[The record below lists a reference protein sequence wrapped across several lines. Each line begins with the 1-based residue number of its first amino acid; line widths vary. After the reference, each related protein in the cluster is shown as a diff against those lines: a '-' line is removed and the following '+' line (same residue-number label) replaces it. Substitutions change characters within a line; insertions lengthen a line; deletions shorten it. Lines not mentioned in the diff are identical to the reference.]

1 MILCLSLIVVDLFLH
16 VTGKSI
22 KLPTGEN
29 ISIQNE
35 WLFPQDQ
42 IEEDENAY
50 VTSFNYD
57 HEVHSFSISKDLIGL
72 HISSFAAQEQ
82 GSARA
87 AAGRDLFLVFDPKSK
102 KLNQGVIN
110 LGITK
115 ERVRSMGCYFAK
127 FNNFFIGDI
136 NDDGFTDLGV
146 VMERIWCEEYFDEK
160 EQVDAISGPFY
171 QKQPIKWYIFE
182 STKWVY
188 QSKSDGMKPKNAL
201 IRLPLIGLIKSPVEF
216 VKDILGDRII
226 ER

>member
-1 MILCLSLIVVDLFLH
+1 MRHLHDHLSVAGGHLEIPEARFRHLLQTWLI
-16 VTGKSI
+16 
-22 KLPTGEN
+22 P
-29 ISIQNE
+29 QN
-35 WLFPQDQ
+35 Q
-42 IEEDENAY
+42 IEEEENTY

-72 HISSFAAQEQ
+72 HISSFAIQKQ
-82 GSARA
+82 GSAKA
-87 AAGRDLFLVFDPKSK
+87 AAGRDVFLVFDPKSK
-102 KLNQGVIN
+102 KLNQGVID

-115 ERVRSMGCYFAK
+115 QRVRYMGCFSAE
-127 FNNFFIGDI
+127 FNNFFIGYI

-146 VMERIWCEEYFDEK
+146 VRERIWCEEYFDEK
-160 EQVDAISGPFY
+160 EQVDSISGPFY
-171 QKQPIKWYIFE
+171 QKQPIKWYIFG
-182 STKWVY
+182 STKWKY